1 MPWRMG
7 GPCAVLAAVAVLAG
21 FATPSRADDAV
32 RDAEK
37 ARVRVETLTDRLVRP
52 WGIDFL
58 PGGRMIVTEKP
69 GRLRIV
75 GPAGRVSPP
84 VAGVP
89 EVSAAGQ
96 GGLLDVT
103 LDPDFARSRL
113 LYLSYA
119 EPGPGGA
126 TSTAVA
132 RAALAADGASL
143 DGVTVV
149 FRQRPKLAGNG
160 HYGSRVVFARDGG
173 MFVTLGERA
182 RRVWRV
188 QAQDLGSHLGKI
200 VRIRPDGSVPPD
212 NPFVGRAGVL
222 PEIWSYGHRNVQGAA
237 VHPVT
242 GRLWAIEH
250 GPRGGDE
257 LNVARPGRNYG
268 WPVVSHGVE
277 YSGLPV
283 GDGRKSAP
291 GMEDPV
297 AVWTPVIAPGGMAF
311 YDGAAFPE
319 WRGNLLVAGLRSRAL
334 VRLDLDGEAVRGEE
348 RLLES
353 ERSRLRDVAVGPD
366 GFVYVLTDERRGRI
380 LRLSPAR

>member
-1 MPWRMG
+1 MPRRRA
-7 GPCAVLAAVAVLAG
+7 GPCAVVAAAAVLAG
-21 FATPSRADDAV
+21 PAAPSRADGATFDTE
-32 RDAEK
+32 R
-37 ARVRVETLTDRLVRP
+37 ARVRVEALTERLVRP

-58 PGGRMIVTEKP
+58 PGGRMIVTERP

-75 GPAGRVSPP
+75 DHAGRISPP

-103 LDPDFARSRL
+103 LDPDFGRNRL

-149 FRQRPKLAGNG
+149 FRQRPRLAGSL
-160 HYGSRVVFARDGG
+160 HYGSRVAFARDGA
-173 MFVTLGERA
+173 MFVTLGERS

-212 NPFVGRAGVL
+212 NPFVGRAGAL

-297 AVWTPVIAPGGMAF
+297 AVWSPVIAPGGMAF
-311 YDGAAFPE
+311 YDGAAFPA

-334 VRLDLDGEAVRGEE
+334 VRLELDGEAVRGEE
-348 RLLES
+348 RLLER
-353 ERSRLRDVAVGPD
+353 EGRRMRDVAVGPD
-366 GFVYVLTDERRGRI
+366 GLVYVLTDERRGRI

>member
-1 MPWRMG
+1 MRRRRAG
-7 GPCAVLAAVAVLAG
+7 LRAVAVAAAVLAG
-21 FATPSRADDAV
+21 PAAPSRADGATFDTE
-32 RDAEK
+32 R
-37 ARVRVETLTDRLVRP
+37 ARVRVEALTERLVRP

-58 PGGRMIVTEKP
+58 PGGRMIVTERP

-75 GPAGRVSPP
+75 DRAGRISPP

-103 LDPDFARSRL
+103 LDPDFARNRL

-143 DGVTVV
+143 DGVAVV
-149 FRQRPKLAGNG
+149 FRQRPRLAGSL
-160 HYGSRVVFARDGG
+160 HYGSRVAFARDGA
-173 MFVTLGERA
+173 MFVTLGERS

-212 NPFVGRAGVL
+212 NPFVGRAGAL

-297 AVWTPVIAPGGMAF
+297 AVWSPVIAPGGMAF
-311 YDGAAFPE
+311 YDGAAFPA

-334 VRLDLDGEAVRGEE
+334 VRLELDGEAVRAEE
-348 RLLES
+348 RLLEP
-353 ERSRLRDVAVGPD
+353 EGRRMRDVAVGPD